1 LEIIGKETPVV
12 DGLEIGESG
21 HSVYAPPKSTVE
33 ELTPETIPS
42 IPSPTLAPSRLG
54 KYQFGRKNLR
64 RTPVGQTDAAVTKKQ
79 KLQCELM
86 EIKIYKHRLECLRI
100 ERDLSLP
107 RSTFTEKV
115 FEPVS
120 LNE

>member
-1 LEIIGKETPVV
+1 LEILGKKTPVV

-21 HSVYAPPKSTVE
+21 HSVNVPPKSTVE
-33 ELTPETIPS
+33 ELTTETISS
-42 IPSPTLAPSRLG
+42 IPSPTLAPKKI

-86 EIKIYKHRLECLRI
+86 EIKIYKHRL
-100 ERDLSLP
+100 
-107 RSTFTEKV
+107 
-115 FEPVS
+115 
-120 LNE
+120 